1 MMLDILRDTP
11 LWVWCVAGFVVWRGH
26 TLTRPQITSGARL
39 FTLPAAFLA
48 ISFAAAV
55 TTFNGGAP
63 IVGAWVLGAL
73 TAAFAWAS
81 RPQPKDLLFNRQNR
95 TYRVPGSWAPLV
107 LIIVAFCA
115 RYGIGIAL
123 ARHGGLRDSALFG
136 VSSAFIFGAISGAF
150 LGRAM
155 NLVGPGNF
163 IITEKIPG
171 RRAPED
177 VL

>member
-11 LWVWCVAGFVVWRGH
+11 LWVWCVAGLVLWRGH
-26 TLTRPQITSGARL
+26 TLTRPQITSGGRL

-48 ISFAAAV
+48 VSFAAAV
-55 TTFNGGAP
+55 TTFNAGAP
-63 IVGAWVLGAL
+63 IIIAWVLGAL
-73 TAAFAWAS
+73 TAAFAWVS
-81 RPQPKDLLFNRQNR
+81 RPQPPDLLFNRQNR
-95 TYRVPGSWAPLV
+95 TYRVPGSRAPLV

-115 RYGIGIAL
+115 RYAIGIAL
-123 ARHGGLRDSALFG
+123 ARHGDLRDSTLFG
-136 VSSAFIFGAISGAF
+136 VSSAFIFGCISGAF

-155 NLVGPGNF
+155 NLVGAGNF
-163 IITEKIPG
+163 IINEKILG